1 MDENE
6 IVEAVCDYLQ
16 KKGYEIS
23 KKLHTT
29 EHGID
34 IVAKNRISNE
44 VIHIEA
50 KGGTSSRIGS
60 RRFGKPYTSSQVF
73 DRVAKGF
80 YTACQM
86 LSQNENANNK
96 FVLAVPDT
104 ILFRKYLN
112 SVKPAMSKLGIG
124 ALLVSQT
131 REISEF

>member
-6 IVEAVCDYLQ
+6 IVEANCDYLQ

-23 KKLHTT
+23 QKLHTT

-34 IVAKNRISNE
+34 IVAKNRTSNE

-50 KGGTSSRIGS
+50 KGGTSSRTGS

-80 YTACQM
+80 YTVCQM
-86 LSQNENANNK
+86 LCQNKNANNK
-96 FVLAVPDT
+96 FALAVPDT
-104 ILFRKYLN
+104 ILFRKHLGA
-112 SVKPAMSKLGIG
+112 VKPAMGKLGISV
-124 ALLVSQT
+124 LLVSQT
-131 REISEF
+131 QQVNEF